1 MGRLPDARDAAR
13 EQNLRFMNRLI
24 AGCAAAVTVCGGLG
38 FAGLGLA
45 AGIAQANP
53 PGCNQYS
60 ACWCPGQ
67 KMPAGGHVVGDWDMN
82 ACHDYQFPMRI
93 SRPAHTCRQR
103 PARSRV
109 TPVARP
115 GRRSLAAQHS
125 AAASEH
131 FIGAAEL
138 LRNPNAK
145 SLLGYRRRRLTPA
158 GELCLFSKNCGL

>member
-1 MGRLPDARDAAR
+1 MGRLPDVRDAAR

-53 PGCNQYS
+53 PGCSQYS

-82 ACHDYQFPMRI
+82 ACHDYHFSDDDFPPGPHMQAETGPKPRDPSCPPWATI
-93 SRPAHTCRQR
+93 FSGPAQ
-103 PARSRV
+103 
-109 TPVARP
+109 
-115 GRRSLAAQHS
+115 
-125 AAASEH
+125 
-131 FIGAAEL
+131 
-138 LRNPNAK
+138 
-145 SLLGYRRRRLTPA
+145 
-158 GELCLFSKNCGL
+158 CGGL